1 MYIRPIL
8 PCQKTP
14 VYSAICNSQTVL
26 FLIEYTFVYYST
38 RLVVLAL
45 SVTKQRDALQLLQ
58 SIGSYP
64 WYVEKFI
71 EHKKTKKNSPSTLL
85 GYLRDCSFFFR
96 WMMTEGL
103 TAAADMKEIPLA
115 DLNELKKESVE
126 SYILYLQESHLYE
139 RSALLSHPTKSSR
152 KEYSDKTIS
161 RKISSLKSLFHYL
174 SAIAEDD
181 RGESYLT
188 RNVLAKIELETTE
201 LTPLARAHA
210 IRAKILIDDEIY
222 QFVDFI
228 YNGYLAHCQTTK
240 KQQYHMQ
247 NRDRDTAIVA
257 MILSGGFRVSEIVSL
272 NLSDIVLEKNQLKMI
287 RKGKKEDAPFF
298 SDWGKEYLAK
308 YLQVRANYHPSAQE
322 DAVFLAVSPSNPHG
336 HRIEVRSVQK
346 LVKKYAKAFG
356 IPDLSVH
363 KLRHSFA
370 TQFLRLNPDPHQL
383 QAQLGH
389 SKIETTMQY
398 AHVLEDALSKAVNR
412 TT

>member
-1 MYIRPIL
+1 MIVNREFH
-8 PCQKTP
+8 
-14 VYSAICNSQTVL
+14 AAFL
-26 FLIEYTFVYYST
+26 FDRIYVRTQSFQNGGENM
-38 RLVVLAL
+38 

-58 SIGSYP
+58 TMGSFP

-71 EHKKTKKNSPSTLL
+71 EHKKTKKISPSTLL
-85 GYLRDCSFFFR
+85 GYLRDFSFFFR
-96 WMMTEGL
+96 WMMAEGL
-103 TAAADMKEIPLA
+103 TSVTDMKEIPLS
-115 DLNELKKESVE
+115 DLNNLKKETVE

-139 RSALLSHPTKSSR
+139 RQPLLDKPTRSSR
-152 KEYSDKTIS
+152 KEYSDRTIS

-174 SAIAEDD
+174 SALAEDEN
-181 RGESYLT
+181 GESYLT
-188 RNVLAKIELETTE
+188 RNVLAKIQMETTE

-222 QFVDFI
+222 QFVDFV
-228 YNGYLAHCQTTK
+228 YNGYLAHCDTEK
-240 KQQYHMQ
+240 KQQYHLQ
-247 NRDRDTAIVA
+247 NRDRDTAIIA
-257 MILSGGFRVSEIVSL
+257 LILSGGFRVSEIVSL
-272 NLSDIVLEKNQLKMI
+272 NLSDIVLEKNQLKLI

-298 SDWGKEYLAK
+298 SDWGKEYLERYLRQRDK
-308 YLQVRANYHPSAQE
+308 YRPPQQE
-322 DAVFLAVSPSNPHG
+322 EAVFLAVSPTNPHG

-346 LVKKYAKAFG
+346 MVKKYAKAFG

>member
-1 MYIRPIL
+1 MIDGGE
-8 PCQKTP
+8 
-14 VYSAICNSQTVL
+14 SM
-26 FLIEYTFVYYST
+26 
-38 RLVVLAL
+38 
-45 SVTKQRDALQLLQ
+45 SVTKQRDALQLLELM
-58 SIGSYP
+58 GSFP

-85 GYLRDCSFFFR
+85 GYLRDITFFFR

-103 TAAADMKEIPLA
+103 TPASEMKHIPLQ
-115 DLNELKKESVE
+115 DLNDLKKETVE

-139 RSALLSHPTKSSR
+139 RSALLTNPTRSAK
-152 KEYSDKTIS
+152 KEYSDRTIS

-174 SAIAEDD
+174 AALAEDD
-181 RGESYLT
+181 NGESYLT
-188 RNVLAKIELETTE
+188 RNVLAKIEVETIE
-201 LTPLARAHA
+201 LTPLARANA

-222 QFVDFI
+222 QFVDFV
-228 YNGYLAHCQTTK
+228 YNGYLAHCNTVK
-240 KQQYHMQ
+240 KQQFHLQ

-257 MILSGGFRVSEIVSL
+257 LILSGGFRVSEIVSL
-272 NLSDIVLEKNQLKMI
+272 DLSDIVMEKNQLKMV

-298 SDWGKEYLAK
+298 SDWGKEYLGR
-308 YLQVRANYHPSAQE
+308 YLQQRDKYMPSHQE
-322 DAVFLAVSPSNPHG
+322 DAVFLAVSPTNPNG

-398 AHVLEDALSKAVNR
+398 AHVLEDALGKAVNR

>member
-1 MYIRPIL
+1 MIDGGE
-8 PCQKTP
+8 
-14 VYSAICNSQTVL
+14 SM
-26 FLIEYTFVYYST
+26 
-38 RLVVLAL
+38 
-45 SVTKQRDALQLLQ
+45 SVTKQRDALQLLELM
-58 SIGSYP
+58 GSFP

-71 EHKKTKKNSPSTLL
+71 EHKKAKKNSPSTSL
-85 GYLRDCSFFFR
+85 GYLRDITFFFR

-103 TAAADMKEIPLA
+103 TSASDMKHIPLQ
-115 DLNELKKESVE
+115 DLNDLRKETVE

-139 RSALLSHPTKSSR
+139 RSALLTNPTRSAK
-152 KEYSDKTIS
+152 KEYSDRTIS

-174 SAIAEDD
+174 AALAEDEN
-181 RGESYLT
+181 GESYLT
-188 RNVLAKIELETTE
+188 RNVLAKIEVETIE
-201 LTPLARAHA
+201 LTPLARANA

-222 QFVDFI
+222 QFVDFV
-228 YNGYLAHCQTTK
+228 YNGYLAHCNTVK
-240 KQQYHMQ
+240 KQQFHLQ

-257 MILSGGFRVSEIVSL
+257 LILSGGFRVSEVVSL
-272 NLSDIVLEKNQLKMI
+272 DLSDIVMEKNQLKMV

-298 SDWGKEYLAK
+298 SDWGKEYLGR
-308 YLQVRANYHPSAQE
+308 YLQERDKYMPSHQE
-322 DAVFLAVSPSNPHG
+322 DAVFLAVSPTNPNG

-398 AHVLEDALSKAVNR
+398 AHVLEDALGKAVNR

>member
-1 MYIRPIL
+1 M
-8 PCQKTP
+8 
-14 VYSAICNSQTVL
+14 
-26 FLIEYTFVYYST
+26 
-38 RLVVLAL
+38 

-58 SIGSYP
+58 TMGSFP

-71 EHKKTKKNSPSTLL
+71 EHKKSKKNSPSTLL
-85 GYLRDCSFFFR
+85 GYLRDIAFFFR

-103 TAAADMKEIPLA
+103 TSVSDMKELPLS
-115 DLNELKKESVE
+115 DLNDLKKETVE

-139 RSALLSHPTKSSR
+139 RSALLTHPTRSSR
-152 KEYSDKTIS
+152 KEYSDRTIS

-174 SAIAEDD
+174 SALAEDD
-181 RGESYLT
+181 NGESYLT
-188 RNVLAKIELETTE
+188 RNVLAKIELETIE

-210 IRAKILIDDEIY
+210 IRAKILIEEEIY
-222 QFVDFI
+222 QFVDFV
-228 YNGYLAHCQTTK
+228 YNGYLAHCDTTK
-240 KQQYHMQ
+240 KQQYHLQ
-247 NRDRDTAIVA
+247 NRDRDTAMIA
-257 MILSGGFRVSEIVSL
+257 LILSGGFRVSEIVSL
-272 NLSDIVLEKNQLKMI
+272 DLSDIVMEKNQLKMV

-298 SDWGKEYLAK
+298 SDWGKEYLGR
-308 YLQVRANYHPSAQE
+308 YLQVRDKYHPSQLE
-322 DAVFLAVSPSNPHG
+322 EAVFLAVSPANQNG

-412 TT
+412 TTKEQSK

>member
-1 MYIRPIL
+1 M
-8 PCQKTP
+8 
-14 VYSAICNSQTVL
+14 
-26 FLIEYTFVYYST
+26 
-38 RLVVLAL
+38 
-45 SVTKQRDALQLLQ
+45 SVTKQRDALQLLH
-58 SIGSYP
+58 IVGTYP

-85 GYLRDCSFFFR
+85 GYLRDIAFFFR

-103 TAAADMKEIPLA
+103 TAASDQREIPLS
-115 DLNELKKESVE
+115 DLNELKKETIE

-139 RSALLSHPTKSSR
+139 RSALLTNPTRSAK
-152 KEYSDKTIS
+152 KEYSDRTIS

-174 SAIAEDD
+174 AALAEDEN
-181 RGESYLT
+181 GESYLK
-188 RNVLAKIELETTE
+188 RNVLAKIELESVE

-210 IRAKILIDDEIY
+210 IRAKILIDEEIY
-222 QFVDFI
+222 QFVDFV
-228 YNGYLAHCQTTK
+228 YNGYLAHCDTTK
-240 KQQYHMQ
+240 KQQYHLL
-247 NRDRDTAIVA
+247 NRDRDTAMVA
-257 MILSGGFRVSEIVSL
+257 LILSGGFRVSEIVSL
-272 NLSDIVLEKNQLKMI
+272 NLSDIVMEKNQLKMV

-298 SDWGKEYLAK
+298 SDWGKEYLGR
-308 YLQVRANYHPSAQE
+308 YLQSRSKYRPSPQE
-322 DAVFLAVSPSNPHG
+322 EAVFLAVSPAKPNG
-336 HRIEVRSVQK
+336 HRIDIRSVQK
-346 LVKKYAKAFG
+346 LVKKYAQAFG

-398 AHVLEDALSKAVNR
+398 AHVLEDALGKAVNR

>member
-1 MYIRPIL
+1 M
-8 PCQKTP
+8 
-14 VYSAICNSQTVL
+14 
-26 FLIEYTFVYYST
+26 
-38 RLVVLAL
+38 
-45 SVTKQRDALQLLQ
+45 SVTKQRDALQLLEMM
-58 SIGSYP
+58 GSYP

-71 EHKKTKKNSPSTLL
+71 EHKKAKKNSPSTLL
-85 GYLRDCSFFFR
+85 GYLRDITFFFR

-103 TAAADMKEIPLA
+103 TPVSEMKDIPLN
-115 DLNELKKESVE
+115 DLNDLKKETVE

-139 RSALLSHPTKSSR
+139 RSALLTNPTRSAK
-152 KEYSDKTIS
+152 KEYSDRTIS

-174 SAIAEDD
+174 SALAEDEN
-181 RGESYLT
+181 GESYLT
-188 RNVLAKIELETTE
+188 RNVLAKIELEITE
-201 LTPLARAHA
+201 LTPLARANA
-210 IRAKILIDDEIY
+210 IRAKILIDEEIY
-222 QFVDFI
+222 QFVDFV
-228 YNGYLAHCQTTK
+228 YDGYLAHCDTVK
-240 KQQYHMQ
+240 KQQFHMQ
-247 NRDRDTAIVA
+247 NRDRDTAIIA

-272 NLSDIVLEKNQLKMI
+272 DLSDIVMEKNQLKMV

-298 SDWGKEYLAK
+298 SDWAKEYLGR
-308 YLQVRANYHPSAQE
+308 YLQQRDKYAPTGQE
-322 DAVFLAVSPSNPHG
+322 DAVFLAVSPTNQNG

>member
-1 MYIRPIL
+1 MNGGVCMSI
-8 PCQKTP
+8 
-14 VYSAICNSQTVL
+14 
-26 FLIEYTFVYYST
+26 
-38 RLVVLAL
+38 
-45 SVTKQRDALQLLQ
+45 TKQRDALKVLQ
-58 SIGSYP
+58 SINEYP

-71 EHKKTKKNSPSTLL
+71 EHKKAKKNSPSTLL
-85 GYLRDCSFFFR
+85 GYLRDFSFFFR

-103 TAAADMKEIPLA
+103 TSAADMKQVPLS
-115 DLNELKKESVE
+115 DLDELKKETVE

-139 RSALLSHPTKSSR
+139 RAALLTNPTRSSR
-152 KEYSDKTIS
+152 KEYSDRTIS

-174 SAIAEDD
+174 AALAEDEN
-181 RGESYLT
+181 GESYLT
-188 RNVLAKIELETTE
+188 RNVLAKIELEITE

-222 QFVDFI
+222 QFVD
-228 YNGYLAHCQTTK
+228 YVYEGYLAHCDTLK
-240 KQQYHMQ
+240 KQNYHLL
-247 NRDRDTAIVA
+247 NRERDTALIA

-272 NLSDIVLEKNQLKMI
+272 NLSDIVMEKNQLKLI

-298 SDWGKEYLAK
+298 SDWGKDYLARYLHTREK
-308 YLQVRANYHPSAQE
+308 YNPPAQE
-322 DAVFLAVSPSNPHG
+322 DAVFLAVSPGNPNG

>member
-1 MYIRPIL
+1 M
-8 PCQKTP
+8 
-14 VYSAICNSQTVL
+14 
-26 FLIEYTFVYYST
+26 
-38 RLVVLAL
+38 

-58 SIGSYP
+58 TVGSFP

-71 EHKKTKKNSPSTLL
+71 DHKKTKKSSPSTLL
-85 GYLRDCSFFFR
+85 GYLRDIAFFFR

-103 TAAADMKEIPLA
+103 TAATEIKDVPLS
-115 DLNELKKESVE
+115 DLNELKKETVE

-139 RSALLSHPTKSSR
+139 RSALLTKPTRSAK
-152 KEYSDKTIS
+152 KEYSDRTIS

-174 SAIAEDD
+174 AALAEDEN
-181 RGESYLT
+181 GEAYLK
-188 RNVLAKIELETTE
+188 RNVLAKIELDTAE

-210 IRAKILIDDEIY
+210 IRAKILIDEEIHA
-222 QFVDFI
+222 FVDFV
-228 YNGYLAHCQTTK
+228 YHGYLAHCDTEK
-240 KQQYHMQ
+240 KRQYHLQ
-247 NRDRDTAIVA
+247 NRERDTAMIA
-257 MILSGGFRVSEIVSL
+257 LILSGGFRVSEIVSL
-272 NLSDIVLEKNQLKMI
+272 DLSDIVMEKNQLKMV

-298 SDWGKEYLAK
+298 SDWGKEHLSRYLAVRDK
-308 YLQVRANYHPSAQE
+308 YQPAPQE
-322 DAVFLAVSPSNPHG
+322 TAVFLAVSPTKPYG
-336 HRIEVRSVQK
+336 HRIEIRSVQK

-398 AHVLEDALSKAVNR
+398 AHVLEDALEKAVNR

>member
-1 MYIRPIL
+1 MIDGGE
-8 PCQKTP
+8 
-14 VYSAICNSQTVL
+14 SM
-26 FLIEYTFVYYST
+26 
-38 RLVVLAL
+38 
-45 SVTKQRDALQLLQ
+45 SVTKQRDALQLLVLM
-58 SIGSYP
+58 GSFP

-85 GYLRDCSFFFR
+85 GYLRDITFFFR

-103 TAAADMKEIPLA
+103 TPAAEMKHIPLQ
-115 DLNELKKESVE
+115 DLNDLKKETVE

-139 RSALLSHPTKSSR
+139 RSALLTNPTRSAK
-152 KEYSDKTIS
+152 KEYSDRTIS

-174 SAIAEDD
+174 AALAEDD
-181 RGESYLT
+181 NGESYLT
-188 RNVLAKIELETTE
+188 RNVLAKIEVETIE
-201 LTPLARAHA
+201 LTPLARANA

-222 QFVDFI
+222 QFVDFV
-228 YNGYLAHCQTTK
+228 YNGYLAHCNTVK
-240 KQQYHMQ
+240 KQQFHLQ
-247 NRDRDTAIVA
+247 NRARDTAIVA
-257 MILSGGFRVSEIVSL
+257 LILSGGFRVSEIVSL
-272 NLSDIVLEKNQLKMI
+272 DLSDVVMEKNQLKMV

-298 SDWGKEYLAK
+298 SDWGKEYLGR
-308 YLQVRANYHPSAQE
+308 YLQERDKYMPSHQE
-322 DAVFLAVSPSNPHG
+322 DAVFLAVSPTNPNG

-398 AHVLEDALSKAVNR
+398 AHVLEDALGKAVNR

>member
-1 MYIRPIL
+1 M
-8 PCQKTP
+8 
-14 VYSAICNSQTVL
+14 
-26 FLIEYTFVYYST
+26 
-38 RLVVLAL
+38 

-58 SIGSYP
+58 TIGSFP

-71 EHKKTKKNSPSTLL
+71 DHKKTKKSSPSTLL
-85 GYLRDCSFFFR
+85 GYLRDIAFFFR

-103 TAAADMKEIPLA
+103 TQATELKDMPLS
-115 DLNELKKESVE
+115 DLNELKKETIE
-126 SYILYLQESHLYE
+126 SYVLYLQESHLYE
-139 RSALLSHPTKSSR
+139 RAALLTNPTRSAK
-152 KEYSDKTIS
+152 KEYSDRTIS

-174 SAIAEDD
+174 AALAEDEH
-181 RGESYLT
+181 GEAYLK
-188 RNVLAKIELETTE
+188 RNVLAKIELDATE
-201 LTPLARAHA
+201 MTPLARAHA

-222 QFVDFI
+222 QFVDFV
-228 YNGYLAHCQTTK
+228 YNGYLAHCDTEK
-240 KQQYHMQ
+240 KRQYHLQ
-247 NRDRDTAIVA
+247 NRDRDTAMIA
-257 MILSGGFRVSEIVSL
+257 LILSGGFRVSEIVSL
-272 NLSDIVLEKNQLKMI
+272 DLSDIVMEKNQLKMI
-287 RKGKKEDAPFF
+287 RKGKREDAPFF
-298 SDWGKEYLAK
+298 SDWGKEYLGR
-308 YLQVRANYHPSAQE
+308 YLALRDKYHPGSQE
-322 DAVFLAVSPSNPHG
+322 DAVFLAVSPTKPHG

-398 AHVLEDALSKAVNR
+398 AHVLEDALEKAVNR

>member
-1 MYIRPIL
+1 MIDGGE
-8 PCQKTP
+8 
-14 VYSAICNSQTVL
+14 SM
-26 FLIEYTFVYYST
+26 
-38 RLVVLAL
+38 
-45 SVTKQRDALQLLQ
+45 SVTKQRDALQLLELM
-58 SIGSYP
+58 GSFP

-85 GYLRDCSFFFR
+85 GYLRDITFFFR

-103 TAAADMKEIPLA
+103 TPAAEMKHIPLQ
-115 DLNELKKESVE
+115 DLNDLKKETVE

-139 RSALLSHPTKSSR
+139 RSALLTNPTRSAK
-152 KEYSDKTIS
+152 KEYSDRTIS

-174 SAIAEDD
+174 AALAEDD
-181 RGESYLT
+181 NGESYLT
-188 RNVLAKIELETTE
+188 RNVLAKIEVETIE
-201 LTPLARAHA
+201 LTPLARANA

-222 QFVDFI
+222 QFVDFV
-228 YNGYLAHCQTTK
+228 YNGYLAHCNTVK
-240 KQQYHMQ
+240 KQQFHLQ
-247 NRDRDTAIVA
+247 NRARDTAIVA
-257 MILSGGFRVSEIVSL
+257 LILSGGFRVSEIVSL
-272 NLSDIVLEKNQLKMI
+272 DLSDVVMEKNQLKMV

-298 SDWGKEYLAK
+298 SDWGKEYLGR
-308 YLQVRANYHPSAQE
+308 YLQERDKYMPSHQE
-322 DAVFLAVSPSNPHG
+322 DAVFLAVSPTNPNG

-398 AHVLEDALSKAVNR
+398 AHVLEDALGKAVNR

>member
-1 MYIRPIL
+1 MIDGGE
-8 PCQKTP
+8 
-14 VYSAICNSQTVL
+14 SM
-26 FLIEYTFVYYST
+26 
-38 RLVVLAL
+38 
-45 SVTKQRDALQLLQ
+45 SVTKQRDALQLLELM
-58 SIGSYP
+58 GSFP

-71 EHKKTKKNSPSTLL
+71 EHKKAKKNSPSTLL
-85 GYLRDCSFFFR
+85 GYLRDITFFFR

-103 TAAADMKEIPLA
+103 TPASEMKHIPLQ
-115 DLNELKKESVE
+115 DLNDLKKEAVE

-139 RSALLSHPTKSSR
+139 RSALLTNPTRSAK
-152 KEYSDKTIS
+152 KEYSDRTIS

-174 SAIAEDD
+174 AALAEDD
-181 RGESYLT
+181 NGESYLT
-188 RNVLAKIELETTE
+188 RNVLAKIEVETIE
-201 LTPLARAHA
+201 LTPLARANA

-222 QFVDFI
+222 QFVDFV
-228 YNGYLAHCQTTK
+228 YNGYLAHCNTVK
-240 KQQYHMQ
+240 KQQFHLQ
-247 NRDRDTAIVA
+247 NRERDTAIIA
-257 MILSGGFRVSEIVSL
+257 LILSGGFRVSEIVSL
-272 NLSDIVLEKNQLKMI
+272 DLSDIVMEKNQLKMV

-298 SDWGKEYLAK
+298 SDWGKEYLGR
-308 YLQVRANYHPSAQE
+308 YLQQRDKYMPSHQE
-322 DAVFLAVSPSNPHG
+322 DAVFLAVAPTNPNG

-398 AHVLEDALSKAVNR
+398 AHVLEDALGKAVNR

>member
-1 MYIRPIL
+1 M
-8 PCQKTP
+8 
-14 VYSAICNSQTVL
+14 
-26 FLIEYTFVYYST
+26 
-38 RLVVLAL
+38 

-58 SIGSYP
+58 SIGAYP
-64 WYVEKFI
+64 WYIEKFI

-85 GYLRDCSFFFR
+85 AYLRDIAFFFR

-103 TAAADMKEIPLA
+103 TRATDMKDIPLA
-115 DLNELKKESVE
+115 DLNELKKETVE

-139 RSALLSHPTKSSR
+139 RSALLTRPTRSSR
-152 KEYSDKTIS
+152 KEYSDRTIS

-174 SAIAEDD
+174 SALAEDEN
-181 RGESYLT
+181 GESYLN
-188 RNVLAKIELETTE
+188 RNVMAKIEMETTE

-210 IRAKILIDDEIY
+210 IRAKILIDEEIY
-222 QFVDFI
+222 EFVDFI
-228 YNGYLAHCQTTK
+228 YNGYLAHCQTAK

-257 MILSGGFRVSEIVSL
+257 LILSGGFRVSEIVSL
-272 NLSDIVLEKNQLKMI
+272 DLSDIVMEKNQLKLI

-298 SDWGKEYLAK
+298 SDWGKEYLIR
-308 YLQVRANYHPSAQE
+308 YLQARDKYRPSPQE
-322 DAVFLAVSPSNPHG
+322 NAVFLAVSPTNPNG

>member
-1 MYIRPIL
+1 MSI
-8 PCQKTP
+8 
-14 VYSAICNSQTVL
+14 
-26 FLIEYTFVYYST
+26 
-38 RLVVLAL
+38 
-45 SVTKQRDALQLLQ
+45 TKQRDALKLLQ
-58 SIGSYP
+58 SIHDYP

-85 GYLRDCSFFFR
+85 GYLRDFSFFFR

-103 TAAADMKEIPLA
+103 TSATEMKHVSLS
-115 DLNELKKESVE
+115 DLNGLKKETVE

-139 RSALLSHPTKSSR
+139 RSALLTKPTRSSK
-152 KEYSDKTIS
+152 KEYSDRTIG

-174 SAIAEDD
+174 AALAEDEN
-181 RGESYLT
+181 GESYLT
-188 RNVLAKIELETTE
+188 RNVLAKIELEMTE

-222 QFVDFI
+222 QFVE
-228 YNGYLAHCQTTK
+228 YVYEGYLTHCDTVK
-240 KQQYHMQ
+240 KQNYHLQ
-247 NRDRDTAIVA
+247 NRERDTALIA

-272 NLSDIVLEKNQLKMI
+272 DLSDLVMEKNQLKLV

-298 SDWGKEYLAK
+298 SDWGKDYLARYLHVREK
-308 YLQVRANYHPSAQE
+308 YNPPAHE
-322 DAVFLAVSPSNPHG
+322 DAVFLAVSPGNANG

>member
-1 MYIRPIL
+1 M
-8 PCQKTP
+8 
-14 VYSAICNSQTVL
+14 
-26 FLIEYTFVYYST
+26 FVY
-38 RLVVLAL
+38 VLQKDFGGESM

-58 SIGSYP
+58 TVGSYP

-71 EHKKTKKNSPSTLL
+71 EHKKAKKNSPSTLL
-85 GYLRDCSFFFR
+85 GYLRDFSFFFR

-103 TAAADMKEIPLA
+103 STATDMKDIPLS
-115 DLNELKKESVE
+115 DLNDLKKETVE

-139 RSALLSHPTKSSR
+139 RSVLLSNPTKSAK
-152 KEYSDKTIS
+152 KEYSDRTIS

-174 SAIAEDD
+174 SALAEDEN
-181 RGESYLT
+181 GESYLT
-188 RNVLAKIELETTE
+188 RNVLAKIELEITE

-222 QFVDFI
+222 QFVDFV
-228 YNGYLAHCQTTK
+228 YNGYLTHCDTEK
-240 KQQYHMQ
+240 KKQYHMQ
-247 NRDRDTAIVA
+247 NRDRDTALIA

-272 NLSDIVLEKNQLKMI
+272 DLSDIIMEKNQLKLI

-308 YLQVRANYHPSAQE
+308 YLQLRDKYNPEPQE
-322 DAVFLAVSPSNPHG
+322 DAVFLAVSPTNPNG

-398 AHVLEDALSKAVNR
+398 AHVLEDALGKAVNR

>member
-1 MYIRPIL
+1 M
-8 PCQKTP
+8 
-14 VYSAICNSQTVL
+14 
-26 FLIEYTFVYYST
+26 
-38 RLVVLAL
+38 
-45 SVTKQRDALQLLQ
+45 SVTKQRDALQLLELM
-58 SIGSYP
+58 GSFP

-85 GYLRDCSFFFR
+85 GYLRDITFFFR

-103 TAAADMKEIPLA
+103 TPASEMKDIPLQ
-115 DLNELKKESVE
+115 DLNDLKKETVE

-139 RSALLSHPTKSSR
+139 RAALLTNPTRSAK
-152 KEYSDKTIS
+152 KEYSDRTIS

-174 SAIAEDD
+174 AALAEDEN
-181 RGESYLT
+181 GESYLT
-188 RNVLAKIELETTE
+188 RNVLAKIEIEMVE
-201 LTPLARAHA
+201 LTPLARANA

-222 QFVDFI
+222 QFVDFV
-228 YNGYLAHCQTTK
+228 YNGYLSHCHTVK
-240 KQQYHMQ
+240 KQQFHLQ
-247 NRDRDTAIVA
+247 NRDRDTAIIA
-257 MILSGGFRVSEIVSL
+257 LILSGGFRVSEIVSL
-272 NLSDIVLEKNQLKMI
+272 DLSDIVMEKNQLKMV

-298 SDWGKEYLAK
+298 SDWGKEYLGR
-308 YLQVRANYHPSAQE
+308 YLQQRDKYMPSSQE
-322 DAVFLAVSPSNPHG
+322 DAVFLAVSPTNPNG

-398 AHVLEDALSKAVNR
+398 AHVLEDALGKAVNR

>member
-1 MYIRPIL
+1 M
-8 PCQKTP
+8 
-14 VYSAICNSQTVL
+14 
-26 FLIEYTFVYYST
+26 
-38 RLVVLAL
+38 
-45 SVTKQRDALQLLQ
+45 SVPKQRDARKLLQ
-58 SIGSYP
+58 MINEYP

-85 GYLRDCSFFFR
+85 GYLRDIAFFFR
-96 WMMTEGL
+96 WMMAEGL
-103 TAAADMKEIPLA
+103 TSATEMKKLPLS
-115 DLNELKKESVE
+115 DLNQLKKETVE

-139 RSALLSHPTKSSR
+139 RSVLLTNPTRSSR
-152 KEYSDKTIS
+152 KEYSDRTIN

-174 SAIAEDD
+174 SALAEDEH
-181 RGESYLT
+181 GESYLT
-188 RNVLAKIELETTE
+188 RNVLAKIELEMTE
-201 LTPLARAHA
+201 MTPLARAHA

-222 QFVDFI
+222 QFVDFVHT
-228 YNGYLAHCQTTK
+228 GFLAHCDTLK
-240 KQQYHMQ
+240 KQQYHLK
-247 NRDRDTAIVA
+247 NRDRDTALVA
-257 MILSGGFRVSEIVSL
+257 MILSGGFRVSEVVSL
-272 NLSDIVLEKNQLKMI
+272 NLSDLVMEKNQIKLV

-298 SDWGKEYLAK
+298 SDWGKDYLAK
-308 YLQVRANYHPSAQE
+308 YLQTRDSYHPPTHE
-322 DAVFLAVSPSNPHG
+322 DAVFLAVSPGKPEG
-336 HRIEVRSVQK
+336 HRIDVRSVQK

>member
-1 MYIRPIL
+1 M
-8 PCQKTP
+8 
-14 VYSAICNSQTVL
+14 
-26 FLIEYTFVYYST
+26 
-38 RLVVLAL
+38 

-58 SIGSYP
+58 SISAYP

-71 EHKKTKKNSPSTLL
+71 EHKKAKKNSPSTLL
-85 GYLRDCSFFFR
+85 GYLRDFSFFFR

-103 TAAADMKEIPLA
+103 TAAADIREIPLS
-115 DLNELKKESVE
+115 DLNELKKETVE

-139 RSALLSHPTKSSR
+139 RSAVLTNPTKSSK
-152 KEYSDKTIS
+152 KEYSDRTIS

-174 SAIAEDD
+174 SALAEDEH
-181 RGESYLT
+181 GESYLT
-188 RNVLAKIELETTE
+188 RNVLAKIEVETTE

-222 QFVDFI
+222 QFVDFV
-228 YNGYLAHCQTTK
+228 YNGYLSHCHTTK
-240 KQQYHMQ
+240 KQQYHLQ

-272 NLSDIVLEKNQLKMI
+272 NLSDIVLEKNQLKMV

-298 SDWGKEYLAK
+298 SDWGKEFLGR
-308 YLQVRANYHPSAQE
+308 YLQTREKYRPSTQE
-322 DAVFLAVSPSNPHG
+322 DAVFLAVSPANPHG